1 MILRAGFRSTWA
13 AVAFY
18 AGMLVFVVLTL
29 FPLVWVFKM
38 SIVTQSELFQTP
50 PTILPQKII
59 TDNYERVFNDVRF
72 QKGVINS
79 VVIAGFTTVLC
90 LSIGSI
96 AAYAIARIKF
106 LFKAPVQGLVLAIA
120 FFPGVAILAPLFLQ
134 FTSFGIVNTYWA
146 MIIPDLLF
154 ALPLTV
160 YLLVAYFQELPA
172 DLEEAAKV
180 DGCTTWQAFWK
191 VTVPLS
197 LPGVITTGILTFIF
211 AWSEFLFANTFAF
224 DQTTQPATVVIPNFA
239 TQFTTDYG
247 AQAAGAIA
255 VTVPLVLLVLIFQR
269 RIVSGLTAGAVK

>member
-1 MILRAGFRSTWA
+1 M
-13 AVAFY
+13 
-18 AGMLVFVVLTL
+18 
-29 FPLVWVFKM
+29 
-38 SIVTQSELFQTP
+38 
-50 PTILPQKII
+50 
-59 TDNYERVFNDVRF
+59 
-72 QKGVINS
+72 
-79 VVIAGFTTVLC
+79 
-90 LSIGSI
+90 
-96 AAYAIARIKF
+96 
-106 LFKAPVQGLVLAIA
+106 QGLVLAIA

-247 AQAAGAIA
+247 AQAAGALA
-255 VTVPLVLLVLIFQR
+255 VTSAGPDLPAPHRVRAHRGR
-269 RIVSGLTAGAVK
+269 RQVGGRRLETSPAEPGVSRWRNLWA

>member
-18 AGMLVFVVLTL
+18 SGMLVFVVLTL

-38 SIVTQSELFQTP
+38 SIVTQSELFQIP
-50 PTILPQKII
+50 PTIWPQKII

-90 LSIGSI
+90 ISIGSI

-106 LFKAPVQGLVLAIA
+106 LFKVPVQGLVLAIA

-146 MIIPDLLF
+146 MIIPDLLL

-224 DQTTQPATVVIPNFA
+224 DQTTQRRRWSSPTLRPSSRPITALRRP
-239 TQFTTDYG
+239 G
-247 AQAAGAIA
+247 
-255 VTVPLVLLVLIFQR
+255 PLQSRSRLFCWY
-269 RIVSGLTAGAVK
+269 

>member
-79 VVIAGFTTVLC
+79 VVIAGFTTVLHRLHSRLRDC
-90 LSIGSI
+90 SDQVSLQG
-96 AAYAIARIKF
+96 ARARPCAGDRF
-106 LFKAPVQGLVLAIA
+106 LPRRGHPGAVVPAVHELRDRQHVLGDDHPRPLVR
-120 FFPGVAILAPLFLQ
+120 
-134 FTSFGIVNTYWA
+134 S
-146 MIIPDLLF
+146 
-154 ALPLTV
+154 PLTV

>member
-96 AAYAIARIKF
+96 AAYAIARIRF
-106 LFKAPVQGLVLAIA
+106 LLKAPVQGLVLAIA